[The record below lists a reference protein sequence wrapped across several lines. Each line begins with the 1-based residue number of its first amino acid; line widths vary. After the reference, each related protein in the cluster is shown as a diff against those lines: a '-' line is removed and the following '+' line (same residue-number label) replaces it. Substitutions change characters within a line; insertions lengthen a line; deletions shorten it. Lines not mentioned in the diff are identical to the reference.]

1 MTSRRDIIERL
12 AFAFSVG
19 IICGLRRSQADD
31 SDLDSIGEKVEDA
44 EMTDAEIPQPGALT
58 LGGMQFWGD
67 VCYFQGYRIQRHVFT
82 GHFRLLD
89 KNNRRYQSG
98 TIEDCQKTL
107 KQIQAANDLHPDT
120 GHAVIYLH
128 GIGRTSRSMRPI
140 LNAMPKDGYVHVPF
154 EYPSTRVP
162 IQQAA
167 GYLHSLI
174 ESLTDVSRISF
185 VVHSMG
191 GLVVRR
197 YLQDHRDPRIHRM
210 VMLGT
215 PNSGAELADMLKRNL
230 IFQTVYGPAG
240 QELVTDPNGTI
251 GSLPT
256 PDFEFGIIAG
266 GKGDER
272 GFNPLLPGDDDGT
285 VTIAST
291 RLAGATDF
299 LRIPKIHSILMSDE
313 TATAAI
319 QCFLEH
325 GRFSMDRDQ
334 APIVREPAAC
344 R

>member
-31 SDLDSIGEKVEDA
+31 SDPDSIGEKVEDA

>member
-1 MTSRRDIIERL
+1 MTSRRDLMQRL
-12 AFAFSVG
+12 WMLLSVG
-19 IICGLRRSQADD
+19 IINGVVRGQADESGPHLIAEEVKD
-31 SDLDSIGEKVEDA
+31 E
-44 EMTDAEIPQPGALT
+44 EMTDTEVPQPGAPT

-291 RLAGATDF
+291 RLAGAADF

>member
-19 IICGLRRSQADD
+19 IICGLRRSQADE
-31 SDLDSIGEKVEDA
+31 SDPDSIVEEVEDA
-44 EMTDAEIPQPGALT
+44 DMTDTQAPQPGAPT

-67 VCYFQGYRIQRHVFT
+67 VCFFQGYRIQRHVYT

-98 TIEDCQKTL
+98 TIEVCQKTL
-107 KQIQAANDLHPDT
+107 DRLKAANDLNPDP

-140 LNAMPKDGYVHVPF
+140 LDAMPKDGFVHVPF

-162 IQQAA
+162 IEQSA
-167 GYLHSLI
+167 GFLHSMI
-174 ESLTDVSRISF
+174 ESLSDVSRISF

-197 YLQDHRDPRIHRM
+197 YLKEHRDPRIHRM

-215 PNSGAELADMLKRNL
+215 PNSGAELADMLKRNM
-230 IFQTVYGPAG
+230 IFKTVYGPAG

-266 GKGDER
+266 GQGDER

-285 VTIAST
+285 VTITSA
-291 RLAGATDF
+291 RLAGASDF
-299 LRIPKIHSILMSDE
+299 LRIPKIHSFLMSDE
-313 TATAAI
+313 TAIAAVK
-319 QCFLEH
+319 CFLEN
-325 GRFSMDRDQ
+325 GRFSMQREP
-334 APIVREPAAC
+334 APIVRETAAC

>member
-1 MTSRRDIIERL
+1 MTSRRDIIARL

-19 IICGLRRSQADD
+19 IICGRRRSQADE
-31 SDLDSIGEKVEDA
+31 SEPGSIVEEVEDA
-44 EMTDAEIPQPGALT
+44 EMTDTEAPQPGAPT

-67 VCYFQGYRIQRHVFT
+67 VCYFQGYRIQRHVYT

-98 TIEDCQKTL
+98 TIEDCRKTL
-107 KQIQAANDLHPDT
+107 DRLRTANDLKPDT

-140 LNAMPKDGYVHVPF
+140 LEAMPTYGVVHVPF

-162 IQQAA
+162 IEQAA
-167 GYLHSLI
+167 SFLHSLI

-197 YLQDHRDPRIHRM
+197 YLKDHGDPRIHRM

-215 PNSGAELADMLKRNL
+215 PNSGAELADMLKRNM
-230 IFQTVYGPAG
+230 IFKTVYGPAG

-256 PDFEFGIIAG
+256 PTFEFGVIAG

-291 RLAGATDF
+291 RLAGASDF
-299 LRIPKIHSILMSDE
+299 LRIPKLHSFLMSDE
-313 TATAAI
+313 TAIAAVK
-319 QCFLEH
+319 CFLEH
-325 GRFSMDRDQ
+325 GRFSMERDP
-334 APIVREPAAC
+334 APIVRETAAC

>member
-291 RLAGATDF
+291 RLAGAADF

>member
-1 MTSRRDIIERL
+1 
-12 AFAFSVG
+12 
-19 IICGLRRSQADD
+19 
-31 SDLDSIGEKVEDA
+31 
-44 EMTDAEIPQPGALT
+44 MTDNEAPQPGGLT

-98 TIEDCQKTL
+98 TIDDCQKTL
-107 KQIQAANDLHPDT
+107 DRIRAANDLKPDT

-140 LNAMPKDGYVHVPF
+140 LDAMPTAGFVHVPF

-162 IQQAA
+162 IAQAA
-167 GYLHSLI
+167 GYVHSLI
-174 ESLTDVSRISF
+174 TSLTDVSKISF

-215 PNSGAELADMLKRNL
+215 PNSGAELADMLQRNML
-230 IFQTVYGPAG
+230 FRAVYGPAS

-256 PDFEFGIIAG
+256 PTFEFGVIAG
-266 GKGDER
+266 GKGDEH
-272 GFNPLLPGDDDGT
+272 GFNPLLAGDDDGT
-285 VTIAST
+285 VTIASA
-291 RLAGATDF
+291 RLAGASDF
-299 LRIPKIHSILMSDE
+299 LRIPKLHSFLMSDD
-313 TATAAI
+313 TAIAAVK
-319 QCFLEH
+319 CFLEH
-325 GRFSMDRDQ
+325 GRFSMDREPT
-334 APIVREPAAC
+334 PIVRESSAC
-344 R
+344 H

>member
-31 SDLDSIGEKVEDA
+31 SDPDSIGEKVEDA

-174 ESLTDVSRISF
+174 ESLTAVSRISF

-215 PNSGAELADMLKRNL
+215 PNSGAELADMLKRNM

-325 GRFSMDRDQ
+325 GRFSMQRDP
-334 APIVREPAAC
+334 APIVREAAAC

>member
-325 GRFSMDRDQ
+325 GRFSMQRDP
-334 APIVREPAAC
+334 APIVREAAAC

>member
-291 RLAGATDF
+291 RLAGAADF
-299 LRIPKIHSILMSDE
+299 LRSPKIHSILMSDE